1 MAQEERWSGRFL
13 RSANR
18 DGTEPASLR
27 FDAKDEPPA
36 LRSVAP
42 ESYDPPVRRDDRPV
56 DGQHNPQAGIP
67 TASRSPAV
75 DLFTHV
81 IFAYLLSFIIWG
93 PAAPQFIA
101 AGALAGGLPDADVLL
116 FPLTRWFPAL
126 HHRGAVHT
134 VVGVTVIA
142 ALGSVLVPY
151 LPYFTHSSTL
161 LYFVAMEIG
170 GLSHLALDGFTNY
183 AVRPLL
189 PFSGRSLRL
198 NADVAVSLV
207 TMALTAVTLVVLIL
221 EHGAVPFGVW
231 EETAW
236 ILVGVYG
243 GYLLLRGLA
252 RWRAGILR
260 RQLGYS
266 EVLPSTNPGKWLL
279 LDENDAPD
287 RYRIRFRRLSLGSGP
302 AGSDRS
308 LDVAKVPPAPGP
320 VPSAHAALERT
331 YLPAMAESDWLAASY
346 HFGEAVE
353 KGSAYEV
360 WWYMVSQAA
369 GRRAYGVHGEIDR
382 TTGEMHLR
390 AGFLRLPSASPM

>member
-1 MAQEERWSGRFL
+1 M
-13 RSANR
+13 
-18 DGTEPASLR
+18 
-27 FDAKDEPPA
+27 
-36 LRSVAP
+36 
-42 ESYDPPVRRDDRPV
+42 
-56 DGQHNPQAGIP
+56 
-67 TASRSPAV
+67 

-116 FPLTRWFPAL
+116 FPLTRWFPTL

-134 VVGVTVIA
+134 IVGVTVIA
-142 ALGSVLVPY
+142 AVGSLLVPY
-151 LPYFTHSSTL
+151 LPYFTHASTL

-189 PFSGRSLRL
+189 PFSGKALRL

-207 TMALTAVTLVVLIL
+207 TMILTAATLVVLIL
-221 EHGAVPFGVW
+221 EHGTVPFGVW

-243 GYLLLRGLA
+243 GYLVLRGFA
-252 RWRAGILR
+252 RWRAGLWR
-260 RQLGYS
+260 RQLGYA
-266 EVLPSTNPGKWLL
+266 EVLPSTNPWRWLL
-279 LDENDAPD
+279 LDELDSPD
-287 RYRIRFRRLSLGSGP
+287 RYRIRFRRLALGSGMS
-302 AGSDRS
+302 GSDRI
-308 LDVAKVPPAPGP
+308 LDIAKHPATAGP
-320 VPSAHAALERT
+320 VASPQDALERT
-331 YLPAMAESDWLAASY
+331 YAAAMAESEWLAESY

-353 KGSAYEV
+353 KGAVYEV
-360 WWYMVSQAA
+360 WWYIVSQAA

-382 TTGEMHLR
+382 ATGRMQLR
-390 AGFLRLPSASPM
+390 SGFQRIPSAAPM

>member
-1 MAQEERWSGRFL
+1 L
-13 RSANR
+13 
-18 DGTEPASLR
+18 
-27 FDAKDEPPA
+27 
-36 LRSVAP
+36 
-42 ESYDPPVRRDDRPV
+42 
-56 DGQHNPQAGIP
+56 
-67 TASRSPAV
+67 

-93 PAAPQFIA
+93 PAAPQYIA

-116 FPLTRWFPAL
+116 FPLTRWFPSL

-134 VVGVTVIA
+134 IVGITVIA
-142 ALGSVLVPY
+142 AVGSVLVPY
-151 LPYFTHSSTL
+151 LPYFTHASTL

-170 GLSHLALDGFTNY
+170 GLSHLVLDGFTNY

-221 EHGAVPFGVW
+221 EHGTVPFGVW

-243 GYLLLRGLA
+243 GYLVLRGVA
-252 RWRAGILR
+252 RWKAGILR
-260 RQLGYS
+260 QRFGYA
-266 EVLPSTNPGKWLL
+266 EVLPSTSPWRWLL
-279 LDENDAPD
+279 LEETESRD
-287 RYRIRFRRLSLGSGP
+287 RYHIRFRRLSLGSGMT
-302 AGSDRS
+302 GSDRS
-308 LDVAKVPPAPGP
+308 LDVVKLPPAPGP
-320 VPSAHAALERT
+320 VDSPQAALDRT
-331 YLPAMAESDWLAASY
+331 YVSAMAKSEWLAESY
-346 HFGEAVE
+346 HFGEAIE
-353 KGSAYEV
+353 KGAVFEV

-382 TTGEMHLR
+382 VTGAMTLR
-390 AGFLRLPSASPM
+390 SGFLRPPTAAPM